1 MSIAMAVAI
10 AIVARSTLAL
20 PKPPRLPRDDNAI
33 GASLKLARPTRGYP
47 DSRRRTRFGSVT
59 SYDRPRHRTSV
70 GFRVR
75 TSPTAITHGT
85 ARAAPARRHPD
96 GSQEAATAGATEN
109 SARLRREPLR
119 IPTGRGERKKN
130 PGRRYVGPATGA
142 AAKQPAPKRRE
153 PMKMEKA
160 ATAYRRTIGR

>member
-1 MSIAMAVAI
+1 MI
-10 AIVARSTLAL
+10 TLSVQ
-20 PKPPRLPRDDNAI
+20 
-33 GASLKLARPTRGYP
+33 ASNRPRPTRAYL

-75 TSPTAITHGT
+75 RSPTAITDGT
-85 ARAAPARRHPD
+85 ARAAPAERHPD
-96 GSQEAATAGATEN
+96 ASQDAATAGAAEN

-119 IPTGRGERKKN
+119 IPRGRGARN
-130 PGRRYVGPATGA
+130 RTPGTRYAGPANQA
-142 AAKQPAPKRRE
+142 ATKQPAPKRRE